1 MGPWAKNS
9 RWGHLGDFGSSYG
22 FLGTVL
28 GPSWG
33 RLGASWG
40 CLRTV
45 LGPSWAVLEAFGA
58 VLGRLGAVL
67 ERSWGQLG
75 FFYRFLSDLPSENR
89 SPNLEKSLDSI
100 GKVIFFSVQAVLT

>member
-1 MGPWAKNS
+1 M
-9 RWGHLGDFGSSYG
+9 
-22 FLGTVL
+22 

-33 RLGASWG
+33 RLGASCG

-45 LGPSWAVLEAFGA
+45 LGPSGAVLEAFGA

-67 ERSWGQLG
+67 ERSWGHLG

-89 SPNLEKSLDSI
+89 SPNLGKSLNSI
-100 GKVIFFSVQAVLT
+100 GKIVFFSVQAVLT

>member
-1 MGPWAKNS
+1 M
-9 RWGHLGDFGSSYG
+9 
-22 FLGTVL
+22 

-40 CLRTV
+40 CLGTV

-67 ERSWGQLG
+67 ERSWGHLG
-75 FFYRFLSDLPSENR
+75 FFYRFLSDLLSENR
-89 SPNLEKSLDSI
+89 SPNLGKSLNYF
-100 GKVIFFSVQAVLT
+100 GKIVFFSVQAVLT